1 MDKPEQLKNKG
12 TAMYDSSK
20 DKILVHFNME
30 DLDNAIE
37 WLKESIDSDVLL
49 KSMMM
54 GESERLLF
62 EKIDAAFYDVTQ
74 TKKKEEKE

>member
-1 MDKPEQLKNKG
+1 
-12 TAMYDSSK
+12 MYDSSK
-20 DKILVHFNME
+20 DKILVHYNLE
-30 DLDNAIE
+30 DLDKAVE
-37 WLKESIDSDVLL
+37 WLKESIDSDLML

-62 EKIDAAFYDVTQ
+62 EKIDAAFYDIAQ

>member
-1 MDKPEQLKNKG
+1 MDKPEPLKNKG

-20 DKILVHFNME
+20 DKILVHYNLE
-30 DLDNAIE
+30 DLDKAVE
-37 WLKESIDSDVLL
+37 WLKESIDSDLML

-62 EKIDAAFYDVTQ
+62 EKIDAAFYDIAQ